1 MQAGVLYGAKDIRVK
16 LRKRPVLQPGMILI
30 RVRRV
35 GICGSDIHYYEK
47 GFCGGFVPS
56 QPFVLGHELSGEV
69 AEVGEGV
76 SRLVPGMGVTVNPA
90 RGCGVCE
97 YCKSGRG
104 NLCGHTIMLGSAS
117 TNPPTDGAFAE
128 YVVVR
133 ADQCHVLPD
142 GMDDGLGAM
151 LEPLAVAL
159 HAVKQAGPVSR
170 RRVLVTGGGPIGLLV
185 AVTLKAFG
193 GSLVGFRYHIEG
205 RERTWLTLVSD
216 RAAD

>member
-76 SRLVPGMGVTVNPA
+76 SRLVPGMRVTVNPA
-90 RGCGVCE
+90 RACGVCE

-159 HAVKQAGPVSR
+159 HAVKQAGPVSG
-170 RRVLVTGGGPIGLLV
+170 RRVLVSWILLSATYGIG
-185 AVTLKAFG
+185 
-193 GSLVGFRYHIEG
+193 
-205 RERTWLTLVSD
+205 
-216 RAAD
+216 